1 MGSDNS
7 PPKDLLLSVVKWV
20 QSRSAREKT
29 VLGAMGAVLVR
40 GRRVACC
47 SPCACLVKPALLPWR
62 WQEQGAPL
70 TPHHPRPLCARSK
83 SHKHARTRAQLL
95 LLLWATIEDHDVLFV
110 LAELAHFLGIG
121 VLAYKIHRRKSV
133 AGASCA
139 CMLACAHAG
148 VHTRTPA

>member
-7 PPKDLLLSVVKWV
+7 PSKDLLLSVVKWV

-62 WQEQGAPL
+62 WQEQGAP
-70 TPHHPRPLCARSK
+70 PHPPPSPASMRSLQESQTRP
-83 SHKHARTRAQLL
+83 HARA
-95 LLLWATIEDHDVLFV
+95 APAPAVGH
-110 LAELAHFLGIG
+110 
-121 VLAYKIHRRKSV
+121 HR
-133 AGASCA
+133 G
-139 CMLACAHAG
+139 
-148 VHTRTPA
+148 P